1 MRLMVSQA
9 RARRIGDRI
18 HQELSQLFHREIADP
33 RLSMLTVTAVEVDRE
48 LAYATIFVTATGGQE
63 RMEEVLQALEGAKG
77 FLRRELAYRV
87 RLRSFPKL
95 RFRWDFS
102 QERGAR
108 IDELLDML
116 NAEQSEGEGE
126 TSETRDR

>member
-1 MRLMVSQA
+1 MVSEA

-18 HQELSQLFHREIADP
+18 QEELSQLFQREVSDP
-33 RLSMLTVTAVEVDRE
+33 RLVLLTVTAVDVDRE
-48 LAYATIFVTATGGQE
+48 LAYATVYITATGGEE
-63 RMEEVLQALEGAKG
+63 RMDEVLQALDGAQG
-77 FLRRELAYRV
+77 FLRRELASQIH
-87 RLRSFPKL
+87 LRNFPRL

-116 NAEQSEGEGE
+116 SSEGEGD
-126 TSETRDR
+126 TGETRDP